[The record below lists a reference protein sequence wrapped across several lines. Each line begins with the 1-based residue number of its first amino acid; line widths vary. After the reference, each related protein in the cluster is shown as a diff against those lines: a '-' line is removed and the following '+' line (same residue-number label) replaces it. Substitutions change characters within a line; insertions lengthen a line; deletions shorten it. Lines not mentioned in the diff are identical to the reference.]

1 MSNSVREENMA
12 TAEQAQVTERTA
24 DEVVNTVVDAETSV
38 APKRYFTVP
47 GVDPFDAIEW
57 ELRHGFI
64 PGKDGPAFEQK
75 DVEFPKLWSQ
85 TATNIVAQKY
95 FRGRMASPEREHSVK
110 QMIGRVVDTIGGWGR
125 EGGYFAT
132 DEEADTFEAE
142 LKAILV
148 NQYASFNSP
157 VWFNVGFEKEP
168 QCSACFILSIDD
180 SMESILDW
188 IRREGIIFRGGS
200 GSGLNLSRLRSS
212 KEQLSKGGYASGP
225 VSFMRGAD
233 ASAGTIKSG
242 GKTRRAAKMVVLDV
256 DHPDVEEFI
265 WCKAKEERK
274 ARVLEQA
281 GYDMSLNSPDWA
293 SIQYQN
299 ANNSVRVTDQ
309 FMEAVIEGKE
319 WNLTARTDGSVVE
332 TTDARDLLRQ
342 ISEAAWECADPGVQ
356 YDTTIN
362 SWHTLPNTGR
372 INASNPCSEYMSI
385 DDSACNLASL
395 NLMRF
400 RREDGELDVEAF
412 EHAVDVVFLAQEIAV
427 GYSSYPTPEI
437 ARNAKAFR
445 QLGLGY
451 ANLGALLMARGL
463 PYDSDTG
470 RAYAAAI
477 TALMTGRAYRKSA
490 EVARRMGP
498 FAGYRPNAAAMIGVI
513 AKHRAAVGNIDN
525 STSVPD
531 DLLSA
536 ARRAWDDA
544 LEVGEVSGYRNAQAT
559 VLAPTGTI
567 SFMMDC
573 DTTGVEPDFS
583 LVKSKKLV
591 GGGEITIV
599 NKTVPMALEE
609 LGYTPTEG
617 DEIVAYIDER
627 NTVVGAPHLK
637 TEHYPVFDCAIGDR
651 AIHYMGH
658 VKMMGAV
665 QPFISGAISKTV
677 NLPEEI
683 TVDEISQL
691 LIESWQLG
699 VKAIA
704 IYRDNCKVA
713 QPLSKKGDAGA
724 TTLAPV
730 AAVAGALPQRR
741 RLPDDRVEVGR
752 KFKVGEYEGY
762 IHVGLFED
770 GTPGDIFVDIAKEGT
785 TLAGLMNS
793 FMISVSLGLQYG
805 VPLEVY
811 VSKFSHMRFEPSGM
825 TNDADIRVAKSI
837 VDYIFRWM
845 GKKFLSTDQQEEAGI
860 LTAEVK
866 ARLAAAYSEAGAPA
880 AAAAAVL
887 EPAPPGQTALFN
899 QWEDAVE
906 CARCGGRMVRTGSC
920 YTCRDCG
927 TNTGCS

>member
-1 MSNSVREENMA
+1 MA
-12 TAEQAQVTERTA
+12 TAKEMETQAPA
-24 DEVVNTVVDAETSV
+24 DEAKNTVVDDTASLAV
-38 APKRYFTVP
+38 RRYFTIP
-47 GVDPFDAIEW
+47 GRDPFDEIEW
-57 ELRHGFI
+57 ETRDAFI
-64 PGKDGPAFEQK
+64 PGKDKPVFEQK
-75 DVEFPKLWSQ
+75 SVEFPKFWSQ

-95 FRGRMASPEREHSVK
+95 FRGRMSSPEREFSVR
-110 QMIGRVVDTIGGWGR
+110 QMIGRIVDTVGSWGR
-125 EGGYFAT
+125 AGGYFAS

-148 NQYASFNSP
+148 NQLASFNSP
-157 VWFNVGFEKEP
+157 VWFNVGFEEKP

-200 GSGLNLSRLRSS
+200 GSGLNLSKLRSS

-256 DHPDVEEFI
+256 DHPDIEEFV

-281 GYDMSLNSPDWA
+281 GYDMSLDSGDWA

-299 ANNSVRVTDQ
+299 ANNSVRVTDA
-309 FMEAVIEGKE
+309 FMEAVEAGAD
-319 WNLTARTDGSVVE
+319 WNLTARTDGTVIE
-332 TTDARDLLRQ
+332 TVKARKLLHD
-342 ISEAAWECADPGVQ
+342 IADAAWQCADPGVQ

-362 SWHTLPNTGR
+362 AWHTCPNTGR
-372 INASNPCSEYMSI
+372 INASNPCSEYMHI

-395 NLMRF
+395 NLMKF
-400 RREDGELDVEAF
+400 RREDGELDVEALT
-412 EHAVDVVFLAQEIAV
+412 HAVDVVFLAQEILV

-437 ARNAKAFR
+437 ERNAKAFR

-463 PYDSDTG
+463 PYDSDEG

-498 FAGYRPNAAAMIGVI
+498 FAGYQVNAAAMIGVI
-513 AKHRAAVGNIDN
+513 AKHRAAVGNIEHAD
-525 STSVPD
+525 SVPT

-536 ARRAWDDA
+536 CRQAWDDA
-544 LEVGEVSGYRNAQAT
+544 LDLGEVSGYRNAQAT

-599 NKTVPMALEE
+599 NKSVPMALEK
-609 LGYTPTEG
+609 LGYAPAETE
-617 DEIVAYIDER
+617 EVVAFIDER
-627 NTVVGAPHLK
+627 NTVVGAPYLK
-637 TEHYPVFDCAIGDR
+637 SEHYPVFDCAVGDR

-677 NLPEEI
+677 NLPESV
-683 TVDEISQL
+683 TVDEVAQL
-691 LIESWQLG
+691 FSESWRLG

-713 QPLSKKGDAGA
+713 QPLSGKKDGGQE
-724 TTLAPV
+724 TLVSAAPPV
-730 AAVAGALPQRR
+730 PLTQRR

-752 KFKVGEYEGY
+752 KFRVGEYEGY

-811 VSKFSHMRFEPSGM
+811 VSKFAHMRFEPSGM
-825 TNDADIRVAKSI
+825 TNDPDIRAAKSI

-845 GKKFLSTDQQEEAGI
+845 GKKFLSTDQQEEIGI
-860 LTAEVK
+860 LSPEVR
-866 ARLAAAYSEAGAPA
+866 ARLAQSYSALEGKPAGTA
-880 AAAAAVL
+880 AAPVEA
-887 EPAPPGQTALFN
+887 APPGQTALFN
-899 QWEDAVE
+899 NWEDAVE

>member
-1 MSNSVREENMA
+1 MA
-12 TAEQAQVTERTA
+12 TAKTQETQAPAETLAE
-24 DEVVNTVVDAETSV
+24 NTVVDKTASLAV
-38 APKRYFTVP
+38 RRYFTIP
-47 GVDPFDAIEW
+47 GRDPFDEIEW
-57 ELRHGFI
+57 EIRDAFI
-64 PGKDGPAFEQK
+64 PGKEKPVFDQK
-75 DVEFPKLWSQ
+75 EVEFPKFWSQ

-95 FRGRMASPEREHSVK
+95 FRGRMTSPERERSVK
-110 QMIGRVVDTIGGWGR
+110 QMIGRVVDTISGWGR
-125 EGGYFAT
+125 ADGYFAT

-148 NQYASFNSP
+148 NQLASFNSP
-157 VWFNVGFEKEP
+157 VWFNVGFEEKP

-180 SMESILDW
+180 SMDSILDW
-188 IRREGIIFRGGS
+188 IRREGVIFRGGS
-200 GSGLNLSRLRSS
+200 GSGVNLSKLRSS

-256 DHPDVEEFI
+256 DHPDIEEFI
-265 WCKAKEERK
+265 WCKSHEEKK

-281 GYDMSLNSPDWA
+281 GYDMSLDSPDWA

-299 ANNSVRVTDQ
+299 ANNSVRVTDA
-309 FMEAVIEGKE
+309 FMEAVESDGD
-319 WNLTARTDGSVVE
+319 WNLTARTDGAVVE
-332 TTDARDLLRQ
+332 TVKARKIIKDMA
-342 ISEAAWECADPGVQ
+342 EAAWQCADPGVQ

-362 SWHTLPNTGR
+362 NWHTLPNTSR

-395 NLMRF
+395 NLMKF

-412 EHAVDVVFLAQEIAV
+412 THAVDVMFLAQEIAV
-427 GYSSYPTPEI
+427 GNSSYPTPEI
-437 ARNAKAFR
+437 EKNAKAYR

-463 PYDSDTG
+463 PYDSDEG

-477 TALMTGRAYRKSA
+477 TGLMTGRAYRKSA
-490 EVARRMGP
+490 EIAGRMGA
-498 FAGYRPNAAAMIGVI
+498 FAGHQPNAAAMLGVMQQ
-513 AKHRAAVGNIDN
+513 HRAAVGNIQD
-525 STSVPD
+525 SDVIPA
-531 DLLSA
+531 DLLTA
-536 ARRAWDDA
+536 CRQAWDDV
-544 LEVGEVSGYRNAQAT
+544 LNIGEVHGYRNAQAT

-599 NKTVPMALEE
+599 NKSVQMALEK
-609 LGYTPTEG
+609 LGYTPAEG
-617 DEIVAYIDER
+617 EEIVAFVDER
-627 NTVVGAPHLK
+627 NTVVGAPYVK
-637 TEHYPVFDCAIGDR
+637 AEHYPVFDCAVGDR
-651 AIHYMGH
+651 AIHYTGH
-658 VKMMGAV
+658 TKMMGAV

-677 NLPEEI
+677 NLPETA
-683 TVDEISQL
+683 TVDEVAKL
-691 LIESWQLG
+691 FVDSWKLG

-713 QPLSKKGDAGA
+713 QPLSGKKDGGA
-724 TTLAPV
+724 TTLLDAATAAPP
-730 AAVAGALPQRR
+730 LPATRRR
-741 RLPDDRVEVGR
+741 RLPEDRVEVGR
-752 KFKVGEYEGY
+752 KFRVGDYEGY
-762 IHVGLFED
+762 IHVGLYED

-793 FMISVSLGLQYG
+793 IMISVSLGMQYG

-811 VSKFSHMRFEPSGM
+811 VSKFAHMRFEPSGM
-825 TNDADIRVAKSI
+825 TNDPDIRAAKSI

-845 GKKFLSTDQQEEAGI
+845 GKKFLTVDQQEEIGI
-860 LTAEVK
+860 LSAEVR
-866 ARLAAAYSEAGAPA
+866 ARLAEGYRNGGDAPQSIKA
-880 AAAAAVL
+880 PV
-887 EPAPPGQTALFN
+887 EMAPPGQTALFN
-899 QWEDAVE
+899 AFEDAQE